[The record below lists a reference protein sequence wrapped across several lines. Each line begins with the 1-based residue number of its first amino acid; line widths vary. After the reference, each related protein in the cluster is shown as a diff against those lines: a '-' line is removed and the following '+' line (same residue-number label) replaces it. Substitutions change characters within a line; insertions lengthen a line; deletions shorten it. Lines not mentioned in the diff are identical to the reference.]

1 MRAGRLRHRVAIY
14 KPASNTPNEYGET
27 LAVPS
32 ERVLSNALDGN
43 FWASVEP
50 ASGTETDN
58 SKQTQGAVTHN
69 IRMRYD
75 ATLRPSPSWKI
86 VYNARDFEVLS
97 WILVDERNREI
108 VISAREM
115 V

>member
-14 KPASNTPNEYGET
+14 EPASNTPNEYGET
-27 LAVPS
+27 LADPPS
-32 ERVLSNALDGN
+32 RVLSNAIDGN

-50 ASGTETDN
+50 ASGTETE
-58 SKQTQGAVTHN
+58 SGKQTQGAATHN

-75 ATLRPSPSWKI
+75 ATLRPSPSWRI
-86 VYNARDFEVLS
+86 VYNARNFEVLS
-97 WILVDERNREI
+97 WILVDERNREV
-108 VISAREM
+108 VIAAREM